1 MACYLTADGGTES
14 LRVRIYDLSGTC
26 LGQKA
31 VPYETHFSPGARA
44 EQDPEDW
51 WRALTEAT
59 RGALADAAVDPAS
72 IEAMAFATTCCTVVA
87 LDRDGRAL
95 RPALLWMDVRA
106 HAEADA
112 VLATGDPALKING
125 AGQGPVSAEWMIPK
139 ALWLRRHEPATFDAA
154 TTICEY
160 QDFLTLRLTGERVAS
175 LDNAGLRWHYDNRG
189 EGWARGILKA
199 LDLEALE
206 TKWPARVI
214 PPGEVVGTL
223 TPAAADALG
232 LPPSVKVVQGGADA
246 LIGMI
251 GLGVSQPGQLALIT
265 GSSHLQFGVTETPI
279 HAPGVWGAYPDIVY
293 PGRYIVEGGQTSTG
307 SIIAWLR
314 RFAGGNFDLAALNE
328 KAARLEPGADGLI
341 VQDHFQG
348 NRTPYTD
355 PLSRGAIV
363 GLTLAHEPHHV
374 FRAVMEGIGFGT
386 RAILDAFSAAGYTGR
401 EITAGGGAAASPLW
415 MQIHADTAGL
425 PVRIP
430 ASPDAPSTGSA
441 ILAATGAGRFST
453 IDEGIAAMVRP
464 GTTIEPRPRE
474 TARYDEIY
482 QRYHA
487 LYPALKSALAATRSE
502 GSTTSPAGPKRS
514 TPSPPKPAP
523 LAAASPPSSQTS
535 ASRPKSRG

>member
-1 MACYLTADGGTES
+1 LACYLTADGGTES
-14 LRVRIYDLSGTC
+14 LRARVYDLTGTC

-31 VPYETHFSPGARA
+31 VAYQTSFSPGARA
-44 EQDPEDW
+44 EQEPEDW
-51 WRALTEAT
+51 WRAFVEAA
-59 RGALADAAVDPAS
+59 RGAIAEADVAPS
-72 IEAMAFATTCCTVVA
+72 EIEAIAYATTSCTVVA
-87 LDRDGRAL
+87 LDGEGRAL

-125 AGQGPVSAEWMIPK
+125 AGRGPVSAEWMIPK
-139 ALWLRRHEPATFDAA
+139 ALWLKRNEPFVFDAA
-154 TTICEY
+154 ATICEF
-160 QDFLTLRLTGERVAS
+160 QDFLTFRLTGERVAS

-189 EGWARGILKA
+189 EGWARGILRA

-206 TKWPARVI
+206 GKWPDRVV

-223 TPAAADALG
+223 TGPAAEALG
-232 LPPSVKVVQGGADA
+232 LPRSVKVVQGGADA

-251 GLGVSQPGQLALIT
+251 GLGVARPGQLALIT
-265 GSSHLQFGVTETPI
+265 GSSHLQFGVTEAPI
-279 HAPGVWGAYPDIVY
+279 HARGVWGAYPDIVY

-307 SIIAWLR
+307 SIINWLR
-314 RFAGGNFDLAALNE
+314 RFCGGNLDLAVLNE
-328 KAARLEPGADGLI
+328 KAAALEPGSEGLV

-374 FRAVMEGIGFGT
+374 FRAMIEGIGFGT
-386 RAILDAFSAAGYTGR
+386 RSILDAFRAGGYGSSEMTV
-401 EITAGGGAAASPLW
+401 GGGATASPLW
-415 MQIHADTAGL
+415 MQIHADTAGI

-441 ILAATGAGRFST
+441 VLAARGAGRFAS

-464 GTTIEPRPRE
+464 GTCIEPRPRE
-474 TARYDEIY
+474 ATLYEEIY
-482 QRYHA
+482 QRYLA
-487 LYPALKSALAATRSE
+487 LYPALKGALA
-502 GSTTSPAGPKRS
+502 
-514 TPSPPKPAP
+514 
-523 LAAASPPSSQTS
+523 
-535 ASRPKSRG
+535 